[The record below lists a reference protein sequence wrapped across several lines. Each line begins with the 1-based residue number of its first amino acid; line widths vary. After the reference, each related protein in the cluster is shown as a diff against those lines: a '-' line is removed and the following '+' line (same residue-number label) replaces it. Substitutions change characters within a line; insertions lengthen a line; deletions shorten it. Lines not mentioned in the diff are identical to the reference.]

1 MKLQTSR
8 YRTTTLAPEPHDLEQ
23 IHRIEALV
31 RFLSEEEHV
40 LLVNRLGRRLEI
52 PEELYDVMQMILK
65 LLQEGRGVTIMPEDE
80 QLTTQAAAN
89 ILGVSRPFLVEH
101 LLESGKIPYTYAASH
116 RRIALAD
123 LLVYMRRRD
132 KVRHEAISEMT
143 RNMEAAGVYDK
154 EE

>member
-8 YRTTTLAPEPHDLEQ
+8 YRTTTLAPEPHDFEQ
-23 IHRIEALV
+23 IHQIEALL
-31 RFLSEEEHV
+31 RFLSEKEHA
-40 LLVNRLGRRLEI
+40 LFNRFGRQLEI
-52 PEELYDVMQMILK
+52 PEELYDIMQIILK

-89 ILGVSRPFLVEH
+89 ILGVSRPFLVEQ

-123 LLVYMRRRD
+123 LLRYMRKRD
-132 KVRHEAISEMT
+132 KERHEAISEMT
-143 RNMEAAGVYDK
+143 RSMEAAGVYDD